1 MRISQR
7 LQPYLLVVRYSL
19 LAHFEHVNNGANVNN
34 TLKSLCLP
42 PPKSLKHLQGSNC
55 VRFQFF
61 LFSFLFKAFMLGI
74 IMQLNILARLTPQVT
89 TIIYHY
95 IKNIIKSKKEKKE
108 IRLKRMTSQ
117 ILLSYY
123 NYYYTYQYDYQ

>member
-1 MRISQR
+1 
-7 LQPYLLVVRYSL
+7 
-19 LAHFEHVNNGANVNN
+19 
-34 TLKSLCLP
+34 
-42 PPKSLKHLQGSNC
+42 
-55 VRFQFF
+55 
-61 LFSFLFKAFMLGI
+61 MLGI

-123 NYYYTYQYDYQ
+123 NYYYTY